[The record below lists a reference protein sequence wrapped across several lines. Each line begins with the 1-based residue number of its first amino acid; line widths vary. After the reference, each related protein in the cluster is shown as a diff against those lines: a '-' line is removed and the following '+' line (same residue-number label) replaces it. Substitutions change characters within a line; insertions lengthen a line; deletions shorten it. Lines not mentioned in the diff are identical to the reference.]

1 MTISRTSII
10 TSVLLLLGFCVSSVL
25 TQEPANPVV
34 TLSPP
39 TEQSSQ
45 TQTITQ
51 SNDSGTIIIEETTPP
66 QTAPLEDALVDDTFQ
81 APVQESPA
89 ADEDSFQLQAQDPD
103 SLPKLEETPQLTAP
117 QQPTAQLQTEKG
129 SGSSPEITQQT
140 ETTPQ
145 SDLKEIN
152 EDTQLQEVQPN
163 SEPQLQPAHQPDTSD
178 PVELEY
184 IPGHMKQRNRLLQRG
199 NRFND
204 IDLDHY
210 EKQIELSSGFEEFA
224 GDHFGRWARVE
235 FMFGWMRGQRVPP
248 LVTTS
253 SAGTAL
259 ENAGVLGLSSTDILA
274 GNERFSNDA
283 RPGGRVDFG
292 WWLQN
297 RDAAV
302 GARFYAIDEATT
314 GLSFDDASGIL
325 ARPFFDSILGSQQ
338 SLSVSFPG
346 SDSGSVSV
354 DSMTR
359 LIGTDVYFRRPWR
372 SHGTAVVDF
381 VYGYQISRMDQGLAI
396 NSTTTNLDGRN
407 GIAIGTQLDVHDSV
421 KRKNEFHGGMLGI
434 MSNIEGGC
442 WTFSILAKVGLG
454 NTRQTAI
461 LEGQSVITD
470 PGGGTST
477 AAGLLVQDS
486 NAGVFERDQFTAV
499 PEFDFRYT
507 RHINDC
513 VDFNV
518 GYTFIYWSKMIQAG
532 EQLNLNIDPAGGT
545 QPPMNMTSDH
555 FWLHSLNL
563 GMTWRF

>member
-1 MTISRTSII
+1 M
-10 TSVLLLLGFCVSSVL
+10 
-25 TQEPANPVV
+25 V

-39 TEQSSQ
+39 AEQPTQ

-51 SNDSGTIIIEETTPP
+51 SNDTGTIIIEETTP
-66 QTAPLEDALVDDTFQ
+66 QQAAPLEDALVDDSFQ
-81 APVQESPA
+81 APTTG
-89 ADEDSFQLQAQDPD
+89 DDSFQLQTQDPE
-103 SLPKLEETPQLTAP
+103 SLPQLEETPELTAP
-117 QQPTAQLQTEKG
+117 QQPVEDLQTAQEPDVESAPAPTRQVE
-129 SGSSPEITQQT
+129 PA
-140 ETTPQ
+140 PQ
-145 SDLKEIN
+145 SDLKELN
-152 EDTQLQEVQPN
+152 ESTQLQEVPPN
-163 SEPQLQPAHQPDTSD
+163 SEPQLQPAQEPDASGA
-178 PVELEY
+178 VELEY
-184 IPGHMKQRNRLLQRG
+184 IPGHMKQRNRLLRRA
-199 NRFND
+199 NPFND
-204 IDLDHY
+204 IDLDQY
-210 EKQIELSSGFEEFA
+210 EKEIELSSSFEEFA

-235 FMFGWMRGQRVPP
+235 FMFGWMRGQRVPA

-253 SAGTAL
+253 NAGTPL
-259 ENAGVLGLSSTDILA
+259 EDAGVLGLSSTSILA

-283 RPGGRVDFG
+283 RPGGRIDFG

-302 GARFYAIDEATT
+302 GARFYAIDEAVT
-314 GLSFDDASGIL
+314 GLSFDDASSIL
-325 ARPFFDSILGSQQ
+325 ARPFFDTVLGSQQ
-338 SLSVSFPG
+338 SLSVSYPG

-354 DSMTR
+354 DSTTR

-372 SHGTAVVDF
+372 DHGSAVVDL
-381 VYGYQISRMDQGLAI
+381 VYGYQFSRMDQGLAI

-407 GIAIGTQLDVHDSV
+407 GISIGTQLDVHDSV
-421 KRKNEFHGGMLGI
+421 QTKNEFHGGMLGI

-461 LEGQSVITD
+461 LDGQSVITD

-499 PEFDFRYT
+499 PEFDLRYT